1 MDGAAGRVRGGGMTF
16 YRIAAIGLAVAM
28 FALTGC
34 AKGESAAGAPKADAE
49 MPVAAAELK
58 TVADYFPIHVGDK
71 VVRVQ
76 IAATMP
82 EMQRGLMGRAFIA
95 ADEGMVFLYEKPQQM
110 SFWMRNT
117 PTALDIGFF
126 QADGTLGEIYQMYPF
141 DETPVSSL
149 GDDYTLALE
158 MNQGWFGKH
167 ELKPGAK
174 ISLKELAAALRA
186 RGFRPEK
193 FGVPAE

>member
-1 MDGAAGRVRGGGMTF
+1 MTF
-16 YRIAAIGLAVAM
+16 YRTGTIGLAVAM

-34 AKGESAAGAPKADAE
+34 AKGESAAGAPKTGAE
-49 MPVAAAELK
+49 TPVATVAVK
-58 TVADYFPIHVGDK
+58 TVADYFPIHVGEK

-95 ADEGMVFLYEKPQQM
+95 ADEGMVFLYEKPQRM

-117 PTALDIGFF
+117 PTPLDIGFF
-126 QADGTLGEIYQMYPF
+126 QADGTLGEVYQMYPF
-141 DETPVSSL
+141 DETPVSSQSE
-149 GDDYTLALE
+149 DYTLALE
-158 MNQGWFGKH
+158 MNQGWFAKN
-167 ELKPGAK
+167 ELKPGVK
-174 ISLKELAAALRA
+174 LNLKELAAALRA
-186 RGFRPEK
+186 RGFKPEK